1 MWLSKQNVN
10 IQGSSA
16 VDVGTVTI
24 PGNSLGVYTD
34 MEQRG
39 VPLYS
44 PGGYFW
50 RPKLGQDLL
59 VIKCGDGGTCAA
71 GTKNAGAP
79 SALASGEVYIRS
91 DGGTSIW
98 LKNSGDIILSG
109 NITVQGNMNVKGSLM
124 INGTPIV

>member
-1 MWLSKQNVN
+1 MNRLWFKRSMGCIRPQPGMEARIFAGIRSKQ
-10 IQGSSA
+10 QGRRRA
-16 VDVGTVTI
+16 VLRWI
-24 PGNSLGVYTD
+24 AA
-34 MEQRG
+34 
-39 VPLYS
+39 
-44 PGGYFW
+44 
-50 RPKLGQDLL
+50 
-59 VIKCGDGGTCAA
+59 GTCAA